1 MAKRRREMIGITAY
15 GAYLPRYRL
24 TAEMINEAWG
34 RPGGRGEKAVG
45 YFDEDSLT
53 MGLSAAYHCLSGD
66 DIERVDGLYFASTTS
81 PFKEKLASTEMAM
94 ILNLSPEA
102 RTLDI
107 GHSLRSGT
115 SALLTAI
122 EAVRAGSLNSAVVVA
137 SDCGRLEV
145 PGGFNE
151 AAWGDGA
158 AALAVGR
165 ENLLLNLLHYY
176 CYSDELTHFW
186 RRSDD
191 RYVKSEDVRFPQ
203 VMGYARIMESAIGN
217 TLKNTQYKPADFAK
231 LVVDAPDLR
240 SHQALMR
247 KFGFDPKIQVQD
259 PLMGVI
265 GSLGAAHPFVMLV
278 AALQGVKP
286 GDKILLASYGDGSD
300 VLILEATDAL
310 MKFQEGAD
318 FNALLDRKELISSY
332 TKYLAFKKTFES
344 EFQDYYSSISALF
357 RERDRFSRL
366 LGGKCKNC
374 GYITT
379 LALRVCPNCRKKDQ
393 LENMRLGRRGVVFTF
408 TQEWYY
414 PSPEPP
420 TTLAVVDLEGG
431 GRIYCQMTDCSDPS
445 IVKIGMP
452 VEMTVRKYHEAL
464 DLPHYFW
471 KCKPVYS

>member
-1 MAKRRREMIGITAY
+1 MTGITAY

-24 TAEMINEAWG
+24 TAKMINEAWG

-53 MGLSAAYHCLSGD
+53 MGLSAVYHCLSGD
-66 DIERVDGLYFASTTS
+66 DIEKLDGLYFASTTS

-122 EAVRAGSLNSAVVVA
+122 EAVRAGSLRSAVVVA

-165 ENLLLNLLHYY
+165 ENVLLNLLHHY

-203 VMGYARIMESAIGN
+203 VMGYARIMESAIGD
-217 TLKNTQYKPADFAK
+217 TLRKTQYKLADFAK
-231 LVVDAPDLR
+231 VVVDAPDLR

-247 KFGFDPKIQVQD
+247 KFGFDPKGQIQD
-259 PLMGVI
+259 PLIGVI
-265 GSLGAAHPFVMLV
+265 GSLGTAHPFAMLV
-278 AALQGVKP
+278 TALQGVKP

-300 VLILEATDAL
+300 VLIFEATDAL
-310 MKFQEGAD
+310 REFQQGAD

-332 TKYLAFKKTFES
+332 TMYLAFKRTFEV

-393 LENMRLGRRGVVFTF
+393 FENVRLTRRGIVFTF

-464 DLPHYFW
+464 DLPHYYW

>member
-1 MAKRRREMIGITAY
+1 MIGITAY

-24 TAEMINEAWG
+24 SGRMINEAWG

-53 MGLSAAYHCLSGD
+53 MGLSAVYNCLSEDG
-66 DIERVDGLYFASTTS
+66 IEKAEGLYFASTTS
-81 PFKEKLASTEMAM
+81 PYKEKLASTQMAM
-94 ILNLSPEA
+94 ILNLSPEV

-107 GHSLRSGT
+107 GNSPRAGT
-115 SALLTAI
+115 STLLAAMET
-122 EAVRAGSLNSAVVVA
+122 VKAGSGHSVLVVA
-137 SDCGRLEV
+137 SDCGRLEI
-145 PGGFNE
+145 PGGPNE

-158 AALAVGR
+158 AALAIGK
-165 ENLLLNLLHYY
+165 ENVILKLHHHY
-176 CYSDELTHFW
+176 CYSDELPHFW
-186 RRSDD
+186 RRADD
-191 RYVKSEDVRFPQ
+191 HYVKSEDIRFPQ
-203 VMGYARIMESAIGN
+203 VMGYARIMEASIGN
-217 TLKNTQYKPADFAK
+217 ILKQTGCKPADFAK
-231 LVVDAPDLR
+231 VVVDAPDVR
-240 SHQALMR
+240 SHKALMR
-247 KFGFDPKIQVQD
+247 KFGFDPEGQAQD
-259 PLMGVI
+259 PLLGLI
-265 GSLGAAHPFVMLV
+265 GSLGAAHSFVMFV

-300 VLILEATDAL
+300 ILIFEATDAL
-310 MKFQEGAD
+310 PEFQEQDG
-318 FNALLDRKELISSY
+318 FNALLNRKEVISSY
-332 TKYLAFKKTFES
+332 TKYLAFKKTFET

-366 LGGKCKNC
+366 SGGKCKNC

-393 LENMRLGRRGVVFTF
+393 FENMKLARKGNVFTF

-420 TTLAVVDLEGG
+420 TTLAVVDLDGG
-431 GRIYCQMTDCSDPS
+431 GRVYCQMTDCSAPG

-464 DLPHYFW
+464 DLPHYYW
-471 KCKPVYS
+471 KCKPVYT

>member
-1 MAKRRREMIGITAY
+1 MIGIAAY

-24 TAEMINEAWG
+24 AARMINEAWG
-34 RPGGRGEKAVG
+34 RPGGRGEKVVG

-53 MGLSAAYHCLSGD
+53 MGLSAVYHCLLGD
-66 DIERVDGLYFASTTS
+66 SIEKAEALYFASTTA

-122 EAVRAGSLNSAVVVA
+122 ETVKAGSLDSALVVA
-137 SDCGRLEV
+137 SDCGRLEM

-158 AALAVGR
+158 AALAIGR
-165 ENLLLNLLHYY
+165 ENVLLNLLHHY

-186 RRSDD
+186 RRADD
-191 RYVKSEDVRFPQ
+191 RYVKYEDIRFPQ
-203 VMGYARIMESAIGN
+203 VMGYARIMESSIGN
-217 TLKNTQYKPADFAK
+217 ILKETQYKPADFAK
-231 LVVDAPDLR
+231 VVVDAPDIR
-240 SHQALMR
+240 SHQTLMR
-247 KFGFDPKIQVQD
+247 KFGFDPETQVQD
-259 PLMGVI
+259 SLLGVT
-265 GSLGAAHPFVMLV
+265 GSLGTAHPLVMLV

-300 VLILEATDAL
+300 VLIFEATDAL
-310 MKFQEGAD
+310 PEFQEQDG

-332 TKYLAFKKTFES
+332 TKYLAFTKTFET
-344 EFQDYYSSISALF
+344 EFQDYYSSISAFF

-366 LGGKCKNC
+366 LGGKCRNC

-393 LENMRLGRRGVVFTF
+393 FENMRLARRGIVFTF

-420 TTLAVVDLEGG
+420 TTLAVIDLEGG
-431 GRIYCQMTDCSDPS
+431 GRVYCQMTDCSDPG

-452 VEMTVRKYHEAL
+452 VEMTIRKYHEAL
-464 DLPHYFW
+464 DLPHYYW
-471 KCKPVYS
+471 KCKPIYT

>member
-1 MAKRRREMIGITAY
+1 MIGITAY

-24 TAEMINEAWG
+24 TAKMINEAWE

-53 MGLSAAYHCLSGD
+53 MGLSATSQCLSGD
-66 DIERVDGLYFASTTS
+66 DIEKAECLYFASTTS

-94 ILNLSPEA
+94 ILNLSAEA

-107 GHSLRSGT
+107 GNSLRSGT

-122 EAVRAGSLNSAVVVA
+122 EAVKAGSLNSAIVVA

-158 AALAVGR
+158 AALAVGKD
-165 ENLLLNLLHYY
+165 NVLLNLLAHY

-186 RRSDD
+186 RRADD

-217 TLKNTQYKPADFAK
+217 ALGKTGYKPADFVK
-231 LVVDAPDLR
+231 VVVDAPDLR

-247 KFGFDPKIQVQD
+247 KFGFDPKTQVQD
-259 PLMGVI
+259 SLLGVI

-286 GDKILLASYGDGSD
+286 GDKVLLASYGDGSD
-300 VLILEATDAL
+300 VLIFEATDAL
-310 MKFQEGAD
+310 VGFQKGAE
-318 FNALLDRKELISSY
+318 FNALLDRKEQIPSY
-332 TKYLAFKKTFES
+332 TKYLAFKKTFEP

-393 LENMRLGRRGVVFTF
+393 FENMRLARGGVVFTF

-431 GRIYCQMTDCSDPS
+431 GRIYCQMTDCSDPG
-445 IVKIGMP
+445 IVKVGMP

-464 DLPHYFW
+464 DLPHYYW
-471 KCKPVYS
+471 KCKPVYT

>member
-1 MAKRRREMIGITAY
+1 MTGITAY

-24 TAEMINEAWG
+24 TAKMINEAWG

-53 MGLSAAYHCLSGD
+53 MGLSAMYHCLSGD

-122 EAVRAGSLNSAVVVA
+122 EAVRAGSLNSAIVVA
-137 SDCGRLEV
+137 SDCSRLEV

-165 ENLLLNLLHYY
+165 ENVLLNLLHYY

-217 TLKNTQYKPADFAK
+217 TLRNTQYKPADFAK
-231 LVVDAPDLR
+231 VVVDAPDLR

-247 KFGFDPKIQVQD
+247 KFGFDPKVQAQD
-259 PLMGVI
+259 PLIGVI
-265 GSLGAAHPFVMLV
+265 GSLGTAHSLVMLV

-286 GDKILLASYGDGSD
+286 GDKVLLASYGDGSD

-310 MKFQEGAD
+310 VEFQKGAD
-318 FNALLDRKELISSY
+318 FNALLDPKVLMSSY
-332 TKYLAFKKTFES
+332 TMYLAFKKTFES

-366 LGGKCKNC
+366 LGGRCKNC

-393 LENMRLGRRGVVFTF
+393 LENMRLARRGVVFTF

-471 KCKPVYS
+471 KCKPIYT

>member
-1 MAKRRREMIGITAY
+1 MIGITAY

-24 TAEMINEAWG
+24 TGRMINEAWG

-45 YFDEDSLT
+45 YFDEDSVT
-53 MGLSAAYHCLSGD
+53 MGLSAVHHCLSGD
-66 DIERVDGLYFASTTS
+66 SVENMGGLYFASTTS

-107 GHSLRSGT
+107 GNSLRSGT
-115 SALLTAI
+115 SALLVAV
-122 EAVRAGSLNSAVVVA
+122 EAVKARTLDSALVVA
-137 SDCGRLEV
+137 SDCGRLEI

-158 AALAVGR
+158 AALTIGR
-165 ENLLLNLLHYY
+165 ENVHLNLLHHY
-176 CYSDELTHFW
+176 CYSDELTHYW
-186 RRSDD
+186 RRADD
-191 RYVKSEDVRFPQ
+191 HYMKSEDVRFPQ
-203 VMGYARIMESAIGN
+203 VMGYARIMESSIGN
-217 TLKNTQYKPADFAK
+217 ILKKTQSEPMDFARV
-231 LVVDAPDLR
+231 VVDAPDLR

-247 KFGFDPKIQVQD
+247 RCGFDAKAQVQD
-259 PLMGVI
+259 PLLAVI
-265 GSLGAAHPFVMLV
+265 GSLGAAHPFIMLA

-300 VLILEATDAL
+300 VLIFEATDAL
-310 MKFQEGAD
+310 TKFQEGD
-318 FNALLDRKELISSY
+318 GFNALLERKELVSSY
-332 TKYLAFKKTFES
+332 TKYLAFKKTFEG

-366 LGGKCKNC
+366 LGGKCRNC

-393 LENMRLGRRGVVFTF
+393 FENMRLARRGIVFTF

-420 TTLAVVDLEGG
+420 TTLAVVDLDGG
-431 GRIYCQMTDCSDPS
+431 GRVYCQMTDCSDPGM
-445 IVKIGMP
+445 VKIGMP

-464 DLPHYFW
+464 DLPHYYW
-471 KCKPVYS
+471 KCKPVYT

>member
-1 MAKRRREMIGITAY
+1 MIGITAY

-24 TAEMINEAWG
+24 TAKMINEAWG

-53 MGLSAAYHCLSGD
+53 MGLSAAYRCLSGD
-66 DIERVDGLYFASTTS
+66 GIEKAEALYFASTTS

-107 GHSLRSGT
+107 GYSLRSGT

-122 EAVRAGSLNSAVVVA
+122 ENVMAGSLDSAMVVA

-158 AALAVGR
+158 AAVAVGR
-165 ENLLLNLLHYY
+165 ENVLLNLLDHY

-186 RRSDD
+186 RRADD
-191 RYVKSEDVRFPQ
+191 HYVKSEDVRFPQ
-203 VMGYARIMESAIGN
+203 VMGYARIMETAIGN
-217 TLKNTQYKPADFAK
+217 ILRKTGYKPTDFAK
-231 LVVDAPDLR
+231 VVVDAPDPR

-247 KFGFDPKIQVQD
+247 KFGFDPKIQMQD
-259 PLMGVI
+259 PLLGVT
-265 GSLGAAHPFVMLV
+265 GSLGAAHPLVMLV
-278 AALQGVKP
+278 PALQGVKP
-286 GDKILLASYGDGSD
+286 RDKILLASYGDGSD
-300 VLILEATDAL
+300 ILIFEATDAL
-310 MKFQEGAD
+310 PAFQKGED
-318 FNALLDRKELISSY
+318 FNALLGRKEVISSY
-332 TKYLAFKKTFES
+332 TKYLGFKKTFET

-379 LALRVCPNCRKKDQ
+379 LALRVCPSCRKKDQ
-393 LENMRLGRRGVVFTF
+393 FENIRLTRRGVVFTF
-408 TQEWYY
+408 TQEWYF

-420 TTLAVVDLEGG
+420 TTLAVVDLERG
-431 GRIYCQMTDCSDPS
+431 GRIYCQMTDCSDPG

-452 VEMTVRKYHEAL
+452 VEVTVRKYHEAL
-464 DLPHYFW
+464 DLPHYYW
-471 KCKPVYS
+471 KCKPVYA

>member
-1 MAKRRREMIGITAY
+1 MIGITAY

-24 TAEMINEAWG
+24 TAKMINEAWG

-53 MGLSAAYHCLSGD
+53 MGLSATYHCLSGD
-66 DIERVDGLYFASTTS
+66 DIEKAECLYFASTTS

-94 ILNLSPEA
+94 ILNLSAEA

-115 SALLTAI
+115 SALLAAI
-122 EAVRAGSLNSAVVVA
+122 EGVKAGSLNSAIVVA
-137 SDCGRLEV
+137 SDCSRLEV

-165 ENLLLNLLHYY
+165 DNMLLNLLRHY

-186 RRSDD
+186 RRTDD

-217 TLKNTQYKPADFAK
+217 TLKKTGYKPADFAK
-231 LVVDAPDLR
+231 VVVDAPDPR

-247 KFGFDPKIQVQD
+247 KFGFDAKNQVQD
-259 PLMGVI
+259 SLLGVI
-265 GSLGAAHPFVMLV
+265 GSLGAAHPLVMLV

-300 VLILEATDAL
+300 VLIFEATDAL
-310 MKFQEGAD
+310 PEFQKGAD
-318 FNALLDRKELISSY
+318 FDAQLGRKELIPSY
-332 TKYLAFKKTFES
+332 TKYLAFKKTFEP

-379 LALRVCPNCRKKDQ
+379 LVLRVCPNCRKKDQ
-393 LENMRLGRRGVVFTF
+393 FENMRLARAGVVFTF

-431 GRIYCQMTDCSDPS
+431 GRIYCQMTDCSDPG

-452 VEMTVRKYHEAL
+452 VEMSVRKYHEAL
-464 DLPHYFW
+464 DLPHYYW
-471 KCKPVYS
+471 KCKPVSP

>member
-1 MAKRRREMIGITAY
+1 MARRRREMIGITAY

-24 TAEMINEAWG
+24 TAKMINEAWG
-34 RPGGRGEKAVG
+34 RPGGRGEKAIG

-53 MGLSAAYHCLSGD
+53 MGLSAVYRCLQGD
-66 DIERVDGLYFASTTS
+66 SVERVESLYFASTTS

-107 GHSLRSGT
+107 GYSLRSGT

-122 EAVRAGSLNSAVVVA
+122 ETVKAGSLNRALVVA

-158 AALAVGR
+158 AAVAVGR
-165 ENLLLNLLHYY
+165 ENVLLNLLDHY

-186 RRSDD
+186 RRADD
-191 RYVKSEDVRFPQ
+191 QYVKSEDVRFPQ
-203 VMGYARIMESAIGN
+203 VMGYGRIMETAIGN
-217 TLKNTQYKPADFAK
+217 ILKKSGYKPDDFAK
-231 LVVDAPDLR
+231 IVVDAPDPR
-240 SHQALMR
+240 SHQGLMR
-247 KFGFDPKIQVQD
+247 KFGFDSKTQAQD
-259 PLMGVI
+259 PLLSVT
-265 GSLGAAHPFVMLV
+265 GSLGAAHPLVMLV
-278 AALQGVKP
+278 SALQGVKP

-300 VLILEATDAL
+300 VLIFEATDVL
-310 MKFQEGAD
+310 PEFQKQSD
-318 FNALLDRKELISSY
+318 FNTLLDRKELISSY
-332 TKYLAFKKTFES
+332 TKYLAFKKTFPA

-379 LALRVCPNCRKKDQ
+379 LALRVCPSCRKKDQ
-393 LENMRLGRRGVVFTF
+393 FENIRLAREGVVFTF

-420 TTLAVVDLEGG
+420 TTLAVVDLERG
-431 GRIYCQMTDCSDPS
+431 GRIYCQMTDCSDPG

-464 DLPHYFW
+464 DLPHYYW
-471 KCKPVYS
+471 KCKPIHT